1 MCTKPT
7 LVWFKHSGGD
17 PHASAQSA
25 SVILADPNTD
35 VFQHLI
41 KTYQGVADKYIESY
55 LWVKKCI
62 EKGSLVYTPL
72 VYKNPGG
79 RRPGEEYVSP
89 AIRSLFHKPI
99 INFARRTQF
108 TEQDE
113 QHLCNWIAAKI
124 PYKETGGRTGNR
136 LYQQLCDLVSTKPPA
151 SFRTGFS
158 SVCILP
164 ERGPRICMGCS
175 SYLAILE
182 REV

>member
-1 MCTKPT
+1 MCTELT
-7 LVWFKHSGGD
+7 LWFWFKLSGGD

-35 VFQHLI
+35 VFHHLI

-89 AIRSLFHKPI
+89 AIHSRFHDQQTFLPDGH
-99 INFARRTQF
+99 NLQNRT
-108 TEQDE
+108 
-113 QHLCNWIAAKI
+113 NNI
-124 PYKETGGRTGNR
+124 YVTGLR
-136 LYQQLCDLVSTKPPA
+136 QK
-151 SFRTGFS
+151 FRTRKQVGGQATVYINNF
-158 SVCILP
+158 VTL
-164 ERGPRICMGCS
+164 
-175 SYLAILE
+175 
-182 REV
+182 